1 MNTKVRKLITG
12 KEVESLD
19 KPVSLLIST
28 TCPKKWRITDMETG
42 QIYEGT
48 GATTLYKQ
56 WKLVGRLRAKG
67 ARRDLNRV
75 RNGQFTTKEIIDAM
89 DTMRKQK

>member
-1 MNTKVRKLITG
+1 MNRKLLDG
-12 KEVESLD
+12 REVEESKENVD
-19 KPVSLLIST
+19 IIIRTK
-28 TCPKKWRITDMETG
+28 CPKKWRITDMETG

-48 GATTLYKQ
+48 GDTTLYKQ

>member
-48 GATTLYKQ
+48 GDNDLYKQ
-56 WKLVGRLRAKG
+56 WKLIGRLKVKG
-67 ARRDLNRV
+67 VKRELNKKL
-75 RNGQFTTKEIIDAM
+75 RNGNWTTKEIIEAM
-89 DTMRKQK
+89 DKIK